1 MRVDEAM
8 LRRLAEEQRDPRLA
22 ELAWDVREGKVSTTG
37 LARHP
42 LVAPAL
48 ARAYRDAFA
57 RLREDGIDPTAAGR
71 AARDHLDEER
81 SAGRLTDEDVRT
93 GRLPS
98 D

>member
-22 ELAWDVREGKVSTTG
+22 ELAWDVREGKVSTAG

-42 LVAPAL
+42 LVASAL
-48 ARAYRDAFA
+48 ARAYRDAYA
-57 RLREDGIDPTAAGR
+57 RLREDGVDPSAAGR
-71 AARDHLDEER
+71 AARGHLDEER
-81 SAGRLTDEDVRT
+81 VAGRLTDADVRA
-93 GRLPS
+93 GELRP